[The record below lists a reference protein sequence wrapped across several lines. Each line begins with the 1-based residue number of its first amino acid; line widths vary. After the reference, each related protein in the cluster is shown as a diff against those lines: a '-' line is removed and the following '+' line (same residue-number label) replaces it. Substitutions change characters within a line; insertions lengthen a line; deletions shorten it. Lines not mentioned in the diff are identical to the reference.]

1 MKINWMTIIKDWFG
15 LLAVVIAAISAIGFS
30 VSTPWPARADVESVQ
45 RQIQTQQLQI
55 AQQQC
60 LILRVLLHGYQDDL
74 DRAEEELKAHPDL
87 SSARRDKANAEAN
100 IADIMNQLRK
110 NNCL

>member
-1 MKINWMTIIKDWFG
+1 MKINWVTIIKDWFG
-15 LLAVVIAAISAIGFS
+15 LLAVVIAAVSAIGFS

-74 DRAEEELKAHPDL
+74 DRAEQELKDHPDL
-87 SSARRDKANAEAN
+87 SSARRDKSNAEAN